1 MLSPSKKVHSEY
13 KNLVIKMVE
22 DNVTID
28 IGKTNYELL
37 CDPEMLLGLSC
48 IIPLLELVQ
57 GLSKFAQS
65 Q

>member
-1 MLSPSKKVHSEY
+1 
-13 KNLVIKMVE
+13 MVE

-37 CDPEMLLGLSC
+37 CDLEMLFHFSC

>member
-1 MLSPSKKVHSEY
+1 MLLPSKRVLTEY

-37 CDPEMLLGLSC
+37 CDLEMLFGFSC